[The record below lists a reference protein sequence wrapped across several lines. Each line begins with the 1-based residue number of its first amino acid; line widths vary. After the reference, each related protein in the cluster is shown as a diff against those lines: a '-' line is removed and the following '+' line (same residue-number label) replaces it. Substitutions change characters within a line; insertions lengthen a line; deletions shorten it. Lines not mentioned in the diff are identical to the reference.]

1 MRTLD
6 SPPVDVAVDSSE
18 RRDSTPSSTSNNGSN
33 LQSGLGE
40 TKHLM
45 ERLNTAQVKV
55 KKLQRLEAALVDF
68 FMEVMDRSD
77 NNDRATRSLETE
89 STFARGKRK
98 EQFLKKA
105 EGDPISLLNALRTHL
120 RLKFAEQEAHEAA
133 AERRSLAESLNN
145 QQKEQDIR
153 DKFQQLERTCT
164 QFKEQQQSLLRQLNR
179 HEVDQTRTR
188 RQHQTLLEKMNVQL
202 QEVRSR
208 EQEAQQLVAKQQ
220 QEIAALKEA
229 RDALIK
235 VTQTQKPLEG
245 VRATADSGSNSA
257 ATPSATTAAA
267 SASGASPSHT
277 NGDFFGT
284 PAENQTLRRALRKY
298 ELKMAQTEADN
309 EERKREVQRLQQQLT
324 GLRQSTQL
332 QMYSQLEKESRHLR
346 ELAADLKKRL
356 AESEADLL
364 RTKGTLKERESHMQ
378 KMRDEYARLFNAVQK
393 QKQPTHYSPSKLGR
407 SAIQFVRSM
416 DGNFDGI
423 DGPKHERVAKALE
436 QVNGFRYRYH
446 PAPQDGKKILRFDSD
461 GEEDLSGSE
470 DEEDDCSG
478 DETQR
483 HERRRTSKG
492 RTKHTNDDSIAPIM
506 TLDDHIE
513 NLLRK
518 TRTLAMLKIAN
529 NTAGTIPSDSEDD
542 SDEADDVVSEE
553 LSIGSLSSVGS
564 PKFGASSGKLSSL
577 GSLSLGGTPKHG
589 ASSSKLSSLGS
600 SSSMGGCKSS
610 LLGTA
615 AMRLARTISAFL
627 CLPRAISYVD
637 LEAIT
642 EKLLESPSDQFD
654 DEEYADLI
662 DYHVDSAREDEA
674 HTETD
679 EDEPIWK
686 RRNSRPVRPLN
697 LAEDPTDLELH
708 QRQIF
713 VEANRFG
720 GVSTRNFF
728 LASSKHLL
736 STEDSKGSMYFGVSP
751 SGRVLGST
759 TNGSSKSL
767 IFGRQGSGSTVT
779 SNSSCDEAAAENAG
793 NLFNEEEYTKWR
805 TQVKED
811 YLAWLNAKV
820 EARKR
825 RKMRVKKGDP
835 NKKPR
840 WLLLY
845 EASKNPTQ
853 KYRPDE
859 KE

>member
-1 MRTLD
+1 
-6 SPPVDVAVDSSE
+6 
-18 RRDSTPSSTSNNGSN
+18 
-33 LQSGLGE
+33 
-40 TKHLM
+40 
-45 ERLNTAQVKV
+45 
-55 KKLQRLEAALVDF
+55 
-68 FMEVMDRSD
+68 
-77 NNDRATRSLETE
+77 
-89 STFARGKRK
+89 
-98 EQFLKKA
+98 
-105 EGDPISLLNALRTHL
+105 
-120 RLKFAEQEAHEAA
+120 
-133 AERRSLAESLNN
+133 
-145 QQKEQDIR
+145 
-153 DKFQQLERTCT
+153 
-164 QFKEQQQSLLRQLNR
+164 
-179 HEVDQTRTR
+179 
-188 RQHQTLLEKMNVQL
+188 
-202 QEVRSR
+202 
-208 EQEAQQLVAKQQ
+208 
-220 QEIAALKEA
+220 
-229 RDALIK
+229 
-235 VTQTQKPLEG
+235 
-245 VRATADSGSNSA
+245 
-257 ATPSATTAAA
+257 
-267 SASGASPSHT
+267 
-277 NGDFFGT
+277 
-284 PAENQTLRRALRKY
+284 
-298 ELKMAQTEADN
+298 
-309 EERKREVQRLQQQLT
+309 
-324 GLRQSTQL
+324 
-332 QMYSQLEKESRHLR
+332 
-346 ELAADLKKRL
+346 
-356 AESEADLL
+356 
-364 RTKGTLKERESHMQ
+364 
-378 KMRDEYARLFNAVQK
+378 
-393 QKQPTHYSPSKLGR
+393 
-407 SAIQFVRSM
+407 M

-492 RTKHTNDDSIAPIM
+492 RTKHTNDDSVAPIM

-600 SSSMGGCKSS
+600 SSSMGGRKSS

-674 HTETD
+674 HTETY